1 MDWTYRKGEAGERNM
16 FRQTT
21 RKDRELDGTLGTRYT
36 LPLLL
41 VADARID
48 TDGKVRLQ
56 LERDDIPLTSRL
68 RLSFSLNTDRDYSVG
83 LHYILTP
90 HVSISTN
97 YDNNLHWGV
106 GLMLTY

>member
-1 MDWTYRKGEAGERNM
+1 M

-21 RKDRELDGTLGTRYT
+21 KKDREMDGTLGARYT

-41 VADARID
+41 IADARID

-68 RLSFSLNTDRDYSVG
+68 RLSFSLNTDQDYSVG
-83 LHYILTP
+83 LHYILTS
-90 HVSISTN
+90 HLSVSTN
-97 YDNNLHWGV
+97 YDKNLHWGV

>member
-1 MDWTYRKGEAGERNM
+1 MNM

-21 RKDRELDGTLGTRYT
+21 KEDWETDGTLGPGTRA
-36 LPLLL
+36 LLL
-41 VADARID
+41 IADARID

-83 LHYILTP
+83 VHYILTS
-90 HVSISTN
+90 HLSVSTN
-97 YDNNLHWGV
+97 YDKNLHWGV

>member
-1 MDWTYRKGEAGERNM
+1 MCIRDSLIG
-16 FRQTT
+16 
-21 RKDRELDGTLGTRYT
+21 
-36 LPLLL
+36 
-41 VADARID
+41 DARID

-56 LERDDIPLTSRL
+56 LERDDIPLASRL

-83 LHYILTP
+83 LHYILTS
-90 HVSISTN
+90 HLSVSTN

>member
-1 MDWTYRKGEAGERNM
+1 MPPPGGRR
-16 FRQTT
+16 T
-21 RKDRELDGTLGTRYT
+21 RHVTPDSPKNLCARHTPPTL
-36 LPLLL
+36 LI
-41 VADARID
+41 ADARID

-83 LHYILTP
+83 LHYILTS
-90 HVSISTN
+90 HLSVSTN
-97 YDNNLHWGV
+97 YDKNLHWGV